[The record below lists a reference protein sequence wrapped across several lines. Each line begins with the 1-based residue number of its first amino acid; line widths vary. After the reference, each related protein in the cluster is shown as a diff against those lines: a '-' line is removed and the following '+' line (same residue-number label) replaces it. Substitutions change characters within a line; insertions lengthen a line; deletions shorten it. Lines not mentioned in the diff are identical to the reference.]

1 MTLLNQAQVW
11 ASRGLRG
18 ALRQVPWPMA
28 RWGSAGT
35 LPILIF
41 HAVETEPKPYIQHL
55 YDCHSPAGFERV
67 LDEALKH
74 FKPLMDLSPEGIA
87 RAGADQFLVTFDD
100 GLRSSYEVALP
111 ILERKGIPAI
121 HFLITDFLAG
131 QAGFQVEQ
139 KFKAS
144 LLVERLALASP
155 HTQAQAQKLL
165 ASAGYTGASLSQFLM
180 AVRLTDGALYDQVA
194 ALLDLDLDRYFEL
207 ERPYISMNEAHDMA
221 RRGFVLGA
229 HSCNHPRYWELGL
242 EDQVRQTQNSMRFIE
257 THFKM
262 PGRYFAFPYKNRG
275 ITPAFYERTRADVD
289 LFFTTSGWGNRM
301 NAQRVF
307 HRVGMDHQASA
318 VDALKMGW
326 RPFPLSLV
334 Q

>member
-1 MTLLNQAQVW
+1 MTFLDTAQHW
-11 ASRGLRG
+11 ASRGVRG
-18 ALRQVPWPMA
+18 ALNRVPFTFA

-41 HAVETEPKPYIQHL
+41 HAVEAEPKPYIRHL
-55 YDCHSPAGFERV
+55 YDCHTPEGFERI
-67 LDEALKH
+67 LDEALRH
-74 FKPLMDLSPEGIA
+74 FEPLQDLSPAGIKNA
-87 RAGADQFLVTFDD
+87 SADQFLVTFDD
-100 GLRSSYEVALP
+100 GLRSSYEMALP

-131 QAGFQVEQ
+131 QAGSKVEQ

-144 LLVERLALASP
+144 LLVERLAVATPS
-155 HTQAQAQKLL
+155 TQAAAHALL
-165 ASAGYTGASLSQFLM
+165 SASGYEAPIHKALM
-180 AVRLTDGALYDQVA
+180 AVRLADATLYDQVA
-194 ALLDLDLDRYFEL
+194 ALVDLDLALYFEQ
-207 ERPYISMNEAHDMA
+207 ERPYISMEEAVDMS

-229 HSCNHPRYWELGL
+229 HSCNHPRYWELSL
-242 EDQVRQTQNSMRFIE
+242 DEQVRQTQDSMHFIK
-257 THFKM
+257 THFDA

-275 ITPAFYERTRADVD
+275 ITPAFYERTQADVD

-301 NAQRVF
+301 NGQRVF
-307 HRVGMDHQASA
+307 HRVGMDHQASTL
-318 VDALKMGW
+318 DALKMGW

>member
-1 MTLLNQAQVW
+1 MTILDMAQHW
-11 ASRGLRG
+11 ASRTVRG
-18 ALRQVPWPMA
+18 ALNHVPFSWV
-28 RWGSAGT
+28 RSGSDGT

-41 HAVETEPKPYIQHL
+41 HAVEAEPKPYIQHL

-67 LDEALKH
+67 LDEALRH
-74 FKPLMDLSPEGIA
+74 FKPLIDLTPEGIS

-131 QAGFQVEQ
+131 QAGFHVEQ

-144 LLVERLALASP
+144 LLIERLALASP
-155 HTQAQAQKLL
+155 QTQTAAQAVL
-165 ASAGYTGASLSQFLM
+165 AVAGYEGSLKNALM
-180 AVRLTDGALYDQVA
+180 ALRLADAHLYDTVA
-194 ALLDLDLDRYFEL
+194 SLLDLDLNQYFEQ
-207 ERPYISMNEAHDMA
+207 ERPYISLDEAQDMA

-229 HSCNHPRYWELGL
+229 HSCSHPRYCELGL
-242 EDQVRQTQNSMRFIE
+242 DEQVRQTQDSMRFIN
-257 THFKM
+257 THFDM

-275 ITPAFYERTRADVD
+275 ITPSFYERTQHDVD
-289 LFFTTSGWGNRM
+289 LYFTTSGWGNRM

-307 HRVGMDHQASA
+307 HRVGMDHQSSA

-326 RPFPLSLV
+326 RPWGLNLI

>member
-1 MTLLNQAQVW
+1 LQ
-11 ASRGLRG
+11 
-18 ALRQVPWPMA
+18 
-28 RWGSAGT
+28 
-35 LPILIF
+35 
-41 HAVETEPKPYIQHL
+41 
-55 YDCHSPAGFERV
+55 
-67 LDEALKH
+67 
-74 FKPLMDLSPEGIA
+74 DLSPEGIA

-131 QAGFQVEQ
+131 QAGSKVEQ

-144 LLVERLALASP
+144 LLVECLTVSSEATRAKAQSMLGANVGGVAWRQALMQLP
-155 HTQAQAQKLL
+155 
-165 ASAGYTGASLSQFLM
+165 LSQ
-180 AVRLTDGALYDQVA
+180 VALYDDIA
-194 ALLDLDLDRYFEL
+194 ALFDLDLDAYFEA
-207 ERPYISMNEAHDMA
+207 ENPYISLDEARDMA

-229 HSCNHPRYWELGL
+229 HSCDHPRYWELSL
-242 EDQVRQTQNSMRFIE
+242 EEQVRQTQDSMRFIDE
-257 THFKM
+257 HFDM

-275 ITPAFYERTRADVD
+275 ITSAFYERTCEGVD

-301 NAQRVF
+301 NQQGVF
-307 HRVGMDHQASA
+307 HRVGMDHQPSV

-326 RPFPLSLV
+326 RPFPMSLV

>member
-1 MTLLNQAQVW
+1 MTFLDQAQYW
-11 ASRGLRG
+11 ASHTARG
-18 ALRQVPWPMA
+18 ALRHVPLSVA

-41 HAVETEPKPYIQHL
+41 HAVEAEPKPYIKHL
-55 YDCHSPAGFERV
+55 YDCHSPEGFERV
-67 LDEALKH
+67 LDEALRY
-74 FKPLMDLSPEGIA
+74 FKPLQDLSPEGIA

-131 QAGFQVEQ
+131 QAGSQVEQ

-144 LLVERLALASP
+144 LLIERLALASP
-155 HTQAQAQKLL
+155 STQAATKSVL
-165 ASAGYTGASLSQFLM
+165 SAAAYDGPLHDALM
-180 AVRLTDGALYDQVA
+180 AVRLADAHLYDAVA
-194 ALLDLDLDRYFEL
+194 ALLDLDLNRYFQQ
-207 ERPYISMNEAHDMA
+207 ERPYISLDEAQDMA

-242 EDQVRQTQNSMRFIE
+242 DEQVRQTQDSMRFID
-257 THFKM
+257 THFDM

-275 ITPAFYERTRADVD
+275 ITPAFYERTQHNVD

-326 RPFPLSLV
+326 RPFPLSWV

>member
-1 MTLLNQAQVW
+1 MTILDMAQHW
-11 ASRGLRG
+11 ASRTVRG
-18 ALRQVPWPMA
+18 VLNHVPFSWV
-28 RWGSAGT
+28 RSGSAGT

-41 HAVETEPKPYIQHL
+41 HAVEAAPKPYIQHL

-67 LDEALKH
+67 LDEALRH
-74 FKPLMDLSPEGIA
+74 FKPLIDLSPEGIS

-144 LLVERLALASP
+144 LLIERLALASSS
-155 HTQAQAQKLL
+155 TQVAAKAVL
-165 ASAGYTGASLSQFLM
+165 SAAAYEGSLHDALM
-180 AVRLTDGALYDQVA
+180 AVRLVDAHLYDDVA
-194 ALLDLDLDRYFEL
+194 ALIDLDLNRYFEQ
-207 ERPYISMNEAHDMA
+207 ERPYISLSEAKDMA

-242 EDQVRQTQNSMRFIE
+242 DEQVRQTQDSMRFID
-257 THFKM
+257 THFDM

-275 ITPAFYERTRADVD
+275 ITPAFYERTQNDVD
-289 LFFTTSGWGNRM
+289 LYFTTSGWGNRM

-318 VDALKMGW
+318 GDALKMGW

>member
-1 MTLLNQAQVW
+1 MAFLDQAQHW
-11 ASRGLRG
+11 ASRTARG
-18 ALRQVPWPMA
+18 ALRHVPLPVA

-35 LPILIF
+35 LPMLIF
-41 HAVETEPKPYIQHL
+41 HAVEAEPKPYIQHL
-55 YDCHSPAGFERV
+55 YDYHRPEGFERV
-67 LDEALKH
+67 LDEALKY

-144 LLVERLALASP
+144 LLIERLASAPTS
-155 HTQAQAQKLL
+155 TQAAAQAVL
-165 ASAGYTGASLSQFLM
+165 ASAGYLGSLHKSLM
-180 AVRLTDGALYDQVA
+180 AVSLADGALYDNVA
-194 ALLDLDLDRYFEL
+194 VLLDLDLKHYFEQ
-207 ERPYISMNEAHDMA
+207 ERPYISLSEAQDMA
-221 RRGFVLGA
+221 HRGFVLGA
-229 HSCNHPRYWELGL
+229 HSCNHPRYWELDL
-242 EDQVRQTQNSMRFIE
+242 EEQVRQTQGSMRFID
-257 THFKM
+257 THFDM

-275 ITPAFYERTRADVD
+275 ITSAFYERTQNDVD
-289 LFFTTSGWGNRM
+289 LYFTTSGWGNRM

-307 HRVGMDHQASA
+307 HRVGMDHHASA

-326 RPFPLSLV
+326 RPYPLSLV

>member
-1 MTLLNQAQVW
+1 MTFLNHAQVW
-11 ASRGLRG
+11 ASRGLRA
-18 ALRQVPWPMA
+18 ALRNVPWPMA

-41 HAVETEPKPYIQHL
+41 HAVESEPKPYIRHL
-55 YDCHSPAGFERV
+55 YDYHSPEGFERV

-74 FKPLMDLSPEGIA
+74 FKPLQDLSPEGIA

-131 QAGFQVEQ
+131 QAGSQVEQ

-144 LLVERLALASP
+144 LLIERLAMSSP
-155 HTQAQAQKLL
+155 STQAAAQAVLL
-165 ASAGYTGASLSQFLM
+165 AASYDGSLHDALM
-180 AVRLTDGALYDQVA
+180 AVRLVDAHVYEAVA
-194 ALLDLDLDRYFEL
+194 ALLDLDLNRYFEL
-207 ERPYISMNEAHDMA
+207 ERPYISLDEAQDMA

-242 EDQVRQTQNSMRFIE
+242 DEQVRQTQESMRFIE
-257 THFKM
+257 THFDM

-275 ITPAFYERTRADVD
+275 ITSAFYERTQHDVD
-289 LFFTTSGWGNRM
+289 LFFTTSGWGNHM

-326 RPFPLSLV
+326 RPFPLNLV